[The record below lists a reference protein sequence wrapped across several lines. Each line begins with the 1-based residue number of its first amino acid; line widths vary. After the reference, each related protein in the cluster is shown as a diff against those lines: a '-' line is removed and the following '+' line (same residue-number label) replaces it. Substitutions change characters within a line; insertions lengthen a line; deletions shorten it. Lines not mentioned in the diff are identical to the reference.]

1 MMTRCCSSKKY
12 KAKESS
18 WSEQEDRKLT
28 DYINVHGEGRW
39 SKVPKSAGLH
49 RCGKC
54 CRLRWMNHLRTS
66 IKQGNY
72 FGEDEEDLIIR
83 LYALLGNRW
92 SLIAG
97 RLPGRTDDE
106 VRNHWHSHTKKKL
119 IKMGADPSKHGLK
132 LRPFTTTFSACNK
145 LLGHHGDMQ
154 DESSGSINDT
164 DFSGRLDE

>member
-1 MMTRCCSSKKY
+1 MRKCCDSKRY
-12 KAKESS
+12 TEESS
-18 WSEQEDRKLT
+18 WSEKEDTKLT

-39 SKVPKSAGLH
+39 SKVPKSTGLQ

-54 CRLRWMNHLRTS
+54 CRLRWMNTLRPKS
-66 IKQGNY
+66 KQGNY

-132 LRPFTTTFSACNK
+132 LCPYTTFSCTK
-145 LLGHHGDMQ
+145 ILGPDGNMQ
-154 DESSGSINDT
+154 DESSGSINDPQV
-164 DFSGRLDE
+164 SGRPEE

>member
-1 MMTRCCSSKKY
+1 MRKCCKKH
-12 KAKESS
+12 KEIKESS
-18 WSEQEDRKLT
+18 WSDREDNKLT

-39 SKVPKSAGLH
+39 NKVPKSAGLH

-54 CRLRWMNHLRTS
+54 CKLRWMNHLRPN
-66 IKQGNY
+66 IKRGSY
-72 FGEDEEDLIIR
+72 FGEDEEDLVIR

-119 IKMGADPSKHGLK
+119 IKMGVDPSKHGLK
-132 LRPFTTTFSACNK
+132 LCPFTTFSSCNK
-145 LLGHHGDMQ
+145 TPDHHGDMQ
-154 DESSGSINDT
+154 DESSGSINNLET
-164 DFSGRLDE
+164 R

>member
-1 MMTRCCSSKKY
+1 MRKCCSSKKH
-12 KAKESS
+12 KEKLESS
-18 WSEQEDRKLT
+18 WSEQEDSQLT
-28 DYINVHGEGRW
+28 DYINVHGEGPW
-39 SKVPKSAGLH
+39 TKVPKSAGLH

-54 CRLRWMNHLRTS
+54 CRQRWMNHLRPK
-66 IKQGNY
+66 IKQGND

-132 LRPFTTTFSACNK
+132 LCPLTMFSSCNK
-145 LLGHHGDMQ
+145 ILDRHGDMQ
-154 DESSGSINDT
+154 DESSGSINDPGFT
-164 DFSGRLDE
+164 GQPDV